1 MHSIICNT
9 IIMFLLKLYEFSLVL
24 SCLILYTKAYTC
36 SKIHRDMIDKLLM
49 SSGWTNLN
57 DLYCINYYEK
67 LYYLRNLIETPTQ
80 CNKCD
85 QKIRALTIYIGCT
98 YVKMLNNLLLA
109 ICSVIQICK
118 VKIKEKNDIINVCIF
133 TEDLLKIITVL
144 IVPMAKLMKG
154 AMDALDILH
163 IRPLITSR
171 KSKYILSDSIERM
184 VDIFELLKE
193 QTLSRDNINT
203 YNLTLDTINFFFHS
217 IIVNINKE
225 TTLYCRFKPFDE
237 NHLSYE
243 WLQEYE
249 AIHFRDS
256 KLVYFKFLI
265 RKIQDYIKTVVI
277 EKYFQL
283 GFKFDPITEE
293 TVVPTPNELFELELE
308 FKVIDEEPST
318 H

>member
-1 MHSIICNT
+1 
-9 IIMFLLKLYEFSLVL
+9 MFLIKLYEFSLVL
-24 SCLILYTKAYTC
+24 SCLILYTKADTNT
-36 SKIHRDMIDKLLM
+36 KKHRDMIDKLLM

-67 LYYLRNLIETPTQ
+67 LYYLRNLMETPTQ
-80 CNKCD
+80 FNKSD

-98 YVKMLNNLLLA
+98 YAKMLNNLLLA
-109 ICSVIQICK
+109 ICSVIQNCK

-133 TEDLLKIITVL
+133 TEDLLNIITVL

-163 IRPLITSR
+163 IRPWMSGR
-171 KSKYILSDSIERM
+171 KTKYILSDSLEKM
-184 VDIFELLKE
+184 EDIFETLKE
-193 QTLSRDNINT
+193 QTLSRDDINT
-203 YNLTLDTINFFFHS
+203 YNLTLNTIDSFFNG
-217 IIVNINKE
+217 IIMDINNE
-225 TTLYCRFKPFDE
+225 TTFYCRFKPFDE
-237 NHLSYE
+237 NHLSGE

-249 AIHFRDS
+249 AIHFKDS

-318 H
+318 LIDTH